1 MPIACYPY
9 RTAFHDKPLRV
20 TGSIQWVWKAFADL
34 TPKEVEAIFQLRQ
47 AVFVVE
53 QNCPYLD
60 VDGLDSQAV
69 HLMGWSDEGLAATL
83 RLFPAFEPYGGRV
96 SIGRVCSR
104 PDARKSG
111 MGREL
116 MQQGIDLIDE
126 RYAEKETQIGAQ
138 HYLKTFYE
146 SFGFSQ
152 CSEPYME
159 DGIEH
164 ILMLRAAAVSS

>member
-1 MPIACYPY
+1 
-9 RTAFHDKPLRV
+9 V
-20 TGSIQWVWKAFADL
+20 TGTIQWVWKAFADL
-34 TPKEVEAIFQLRQ
+34 NPKEVEAIFQLRQ

-60 VDGLDSQAV
+60 VDGLDDQAL
-69 HLMGWSDEGLAATL
+69 HLMGWSGDGLVATL

-104 PDARKSG
+104 PDLRKSG
-111 MGREL
+111 IGHEL
-116 MQQGIDLIDE
+116 MQQSIDLIDK

-138 HYLKTFYE
+138 HYLKDFYA

-152 CSEPYME
+152 CSEHYME

-164 ILMLRAAAVSS
+164 ILMLRSAPARK